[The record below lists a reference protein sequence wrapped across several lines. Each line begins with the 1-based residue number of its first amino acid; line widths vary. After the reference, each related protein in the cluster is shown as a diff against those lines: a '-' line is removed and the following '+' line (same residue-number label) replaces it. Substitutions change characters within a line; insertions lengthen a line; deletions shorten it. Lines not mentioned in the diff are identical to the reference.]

1 MATTVMKEKISIV
14 TKEMQ
19 LISMCL
25 YSVGIDV
32 SDLEKRQKLNTKD

>member
-19 LISMCL
+19 LISNVL
-25 YSVGIDV
+25 IQRGD
-32 SDLEKRQKLNTKD
+32 